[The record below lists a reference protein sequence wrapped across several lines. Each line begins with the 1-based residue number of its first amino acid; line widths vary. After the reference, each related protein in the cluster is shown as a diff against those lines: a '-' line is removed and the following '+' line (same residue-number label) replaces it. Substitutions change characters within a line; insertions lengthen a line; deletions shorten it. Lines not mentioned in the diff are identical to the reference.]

1 MHRPAATPRPW
12 HSVAW
17 LAWALAGAASVQLAP
32 SPVSVALIVG
42 IAWVTVEA
50 HAPDG
55 PYRRAFPALVVLG
68 TAFGIIRILMAA
80 LTTHN
85 GVHVLFTIPH
95 ATVPDVLGGFTVG
108 GSVETDVVLQAA
120 ALAFTIVGMMAVFG
134 AVNAIWS
141 HYELLQSMPRAF
153 HELGVVVTVALA
165 FVPATIESL
174 RAVREADRA
183 RTGGRPVRRGR
194 ILRTI
199 LPVLERGMERA
210 VALAESM
217 DSRGFGIR
225 GPARADVEAGWCVLV
240 ALVAFAVGFL
250 ALVGRG
256 TTAALACGAV
266 GIVALLAGIW
276 RASRAV
282 QRRTYR
288 RRRLQAADWL
298 LIATVALSPLA
309 LALLNAAGND
319 ALTWYASPVTWPQFD
334 PVVALALV
342 PLLAPLV
349 RLPADRP
356 AREQL
361 PEIDLAVTA

>member
-1 MHRPAATPRPW
+1 M
-12 HSVAW
+12 
-17 LAWALAGAASVQLAP
+17 
-32 SPVSVALIVG
+32 
-42 IAWVTVEA
+42 
-50 HAPDG
+50 
-55 PYRRAFPALVVLG
+55 
-68 TAFGIIRILMAA
+68 
-80 LTTHN
+80 
-85 GVHVLFTIPH
+85 
-95 ATVPDVLGGFTVG
+95 
-108 GSVETDVVLQAA
+108 
-120 ALAFTIVGMMAVFG
+120 
-134 AVNAIWS
+134 
-141 HYELLQSMPRAF
+141 
-153 HELGVVVTVALA
+153 
-165 FVPATIESL
+165 
-174 RAVREADRA
+174 
-183 RTGGRPVRRGR
+183 
-194 ILRTI
+194 
-199 LPVLERGMERA
+199 
-210 VALAESM
+210 
-217 DSRGFGIR
+217 
-225 GPARADVEAGWCVLV
+225 
-240 ALVAFAVGFL
+240 GFL